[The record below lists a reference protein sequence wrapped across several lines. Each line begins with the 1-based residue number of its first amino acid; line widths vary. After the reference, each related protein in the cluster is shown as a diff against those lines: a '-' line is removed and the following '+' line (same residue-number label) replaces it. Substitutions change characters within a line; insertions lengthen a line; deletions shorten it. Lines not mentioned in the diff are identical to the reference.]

1 MGTPQPYRTTDMA
14 DNTSR
19 RGAADLGMLL
29 MIVAFIVIGLFMYY
43 LNVRAAEERAL
54 AIVEESDTA
63 DEMEV
68 ATTVAATDLE
78 VDAGPFEGR
87 LIRVS
92 GLNVASMLGTQGFW
106 LELPNGQPF
115 LISMSEEVKA
125 EGVAITMGERAT
137 VTGIVHAVNDSALN
151 AWTTTG
157 AIGDGDRLAAEFA
170 MHYLE
175 STEVVVADT
184 TSGEGNTSGN

>member
-1 MGTPQPYRTTDMA
+1 MA

-29 MIVAFIVIGLFMYY
+29 MVLAFIVIGAFMYY
-43 LNVRAAEERAL
+43 LNVRAAEEQAL
-54 AIVEESDTA
+54 SIVEETDTA

-78 VDAGPFEGR
+78 VDAAPYEGR

-115 LISMSEEVKA
+115 LISMSEAVKA
-125 EGVAITMGERAT
+125 EGVAVTMGERAT

-151 AWTTTG
+151 AWSSAGT
-157 AIGDGDRLAAEFA
+157 IDDGSRLAAEFA

-184 TSGEGNTSGN
+184 TSAEGNTSGN

>member
-1 MGTPQPYRTTDMA
+1 MA

-29 MIVAFIVIGLFMYY
+29 MVVAFIVIGLFMYY
-43 LNVRAAEERAL
+43 LKVQADEERAL

-125 EGVAITMGERAT
+125 EGVAVTMGERAT

-151 AWTTTG
+151 AWIAAG

-170 MHYLE
+170 IHYLE
-175 STEVVVADT
+175 STEIIVADT
-184 TSGEGNTSGN
+184 TSEAGNTSGN

>member
-1 MGTPQPYRTTDMA
+1 MGTPQPYRMTDMA

-19 RGAADLGMLL
+19 RGAADPGMFL
-29 MIVAFIVIGLFMYY
+29 MVLAFIVIGAFMYY

-54 AIVEESDTA
+54 DIVEESDTA

-125 EGVAITMGERAT
+125 EGVAVTMGERAT
-137 VTGIVHAVNDSALN
+137 VTGVVHAVNDSALN
-151 AWTTTG
+151 VWTAAGTIDEG
-157 AIGDGDRLAAEFA
+157 SRLAAEFA

>member
-1 MGTPQPYRTTDMA
+1 MA

-29 MIVAFIVIGLFMYY
+29 MVLAFIVIGAFMYY
-43 LNVRAAEERAL
+43 LSIRAAQERAL
-54 AIVEESDTA
+54 DIVEETDTA

-78 VDAGPFEGR
+78 VDAAPYEGR

-106 LELPNGQPF
+106 LELPNGHPF

-125 EGVAITMGERAT
+125 EGVAVTMGERAT

-151 AWTTTG
+151 AWSAAGT
-157 AIGDGDRLAAEFA
+157 IDDGSRLAAEFA

-184 TSGEGNTSGN
+184 TSDAGNTSGN

>member
-1 MGTPQPYRTTDMA
+1 MD

-19 RGAADLGMLL
+19 RGAADLGILL
-29 MIVAFIVIGLFMYY
+29 MVVAFIVIGLFMYY
-43 LNVRAAEERAL
+43 LNVQAAEERAL

-125 EGVAITMGERAT
+125 EGVAVTMGERAT
-137 VTGIVHAVNDSALN
+137 VTGIVHAVNDSTLN
-151 AWTTTG
+151 AWTATG

-184 TSGEGNTSGN
+184 TSGVGNTSGN